1 MYTIG
6 VILSAMPFPKCK
18 PSLDMFINPSLEV
31 ITNILAIEV
40 NLYFVFQYSSKSI
53 IYLNVFNLY
62 RKMLSLL
69 KIDHCFKIESEFL
82 VH

>member
-40 NLYFVFQYSSKSI
+40 N
-53 IYLNVFNLY
+53 
-62 RKMLSLL
+62 
-69 KIDHCFKIESEFL
+69 
-82 VH
+82 

>member
-6 VILSAMPFPKCK
+6 VILSAMPFPICK

-31 ITNILAIEV
+31 VTSILAIEV
-40 NLYFVFQYSSKSI
+40 IYIFVFQYSSISI

-62 RKMLSLL
+62 RKTPNLL
-69 KIDHCFKIESEFL
+69 KIDQYSKIESEFL

>member
-31 ITNILAIEV
+31 MTSILAIEV
-40 NLYFVFQYSSKSI
+40 NLYFVFQYFNYLFKCL
-53 IYLNVFNLY
+53 IYIGKHRIY
-62 RKMLSLL
+62 
-69 KIDHCFKIESEFL
+69 
-82 VH
+82 